1 MLSKCEYRLYVKDG
15 DREIDVIEYQP
26 IETIDSMNFINIY
39 TMDLLPNKYYLDI
52 KIYNGREKRTFK
64 NVLYF
69 NIVNNVSNRIQ

>member
-1 MLSKCEYRLYVKDG
+1 MLYLSTFYG
-15 DREIDVIEYQP
+15 NIN
-26 IETIDSMNFINIY
+26 NFIWFILFPKSFPFHFQSPKNR
-39 TMDLLPNKYYLDI
+39 PNFTLFSKITKDI